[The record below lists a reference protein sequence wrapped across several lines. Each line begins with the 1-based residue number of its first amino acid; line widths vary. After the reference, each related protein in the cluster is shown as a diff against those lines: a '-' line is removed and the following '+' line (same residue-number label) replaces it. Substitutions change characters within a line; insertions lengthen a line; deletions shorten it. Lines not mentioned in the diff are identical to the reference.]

1 MHVSEAIPTWWRPED
16 ETRGRGSREGTVAF
30 AALITFTGILLLS
43 PQVWFPVLQT
53 FRIAFLA
60 AGLGIVVYLLE
71 WALRRHAIGPVRP
84 EFVITLGLVAWAAL
98 TAPLSYW
105 PGGSIEH
112 LIDPFLKA
120 IAFFWLIAT
129 LVTTSQRLRFFMW
142 VLVLC
147 SIPLSV
153 TALHSYQAGDFLVT
167 PDPSAPRITGFN
179 DGGSGLAGNPN
190 DLALTLN
197 LMIPLAAALV
207 SIERTL
213 AARAVALLA
222 LLLSVAAVIVT
233 FSRAGFL
240 TLMVIALFSIGPMIR
255 RTPAAVLIVVLA
267 LALSTP
273 WLLPPGYA
281 QRLTTITNIASD
293 RTGSAQG
300 RWVDL
305 AAAADIATHNPVV
318 GVGLGQNVLALNR
331 ERGPTW
337 RTVHNVYLQYAVD
350 LGLPGLLL
358 FVLLFATALTRVRR
372 VARRSKRMS
381 PPVQAG
387 IAARGVQTALC
398 AFAVAALFYPV
409 AYQFYFFLIA
419 GLALAVDNVCRNQSE
434 S

>member
-1 MHVSEAIPTWWRPED
+1 
-16 ETRGRGSREGTVAF
+16 
-30 AALITFTGILLLS
+30 
-43 PQVWFPVLQT
+43 
-53 FRIAFLA
+53 
-60 AGLGIVVYLLE
+60 
-71 WALRRHAIGPVRP
+71 
-84 EFVITLGLVAWAAL
+84 
-98 TAPLSYW
+98 
-105 PGGSIEH
+105 
-112 LIDPFLKA
+112 
-120 IAFFWLIAT
+120 
-129 LVTTSQRLRFFMW
+129 
-142 VLVLC
+142 
-147 SIPLSV
+147 
-153 TALHSYQAGDFLVT
+153 
-167 PDPSAPRITGFN
+167 
-179 DGGSGLAGNPN
+179 
-190 DLALTLN
+190 
-197 LMIPLAAALV
+197 
-207 SIERTL
+207 
-213 AARAVALLA
+213 
-222 LLLSVAAVIVT
+222 
-233 FSRAGFL
+233 
-240 TLMVIALFSIGPMIR
+240 MIR